1 MTEKIAVFTG
11 KLAEAGVLNET
22 QPLSMRL
29 HLENIQAESD
39 PESIVPL
46 FSHGVI
52 LNILV
57 EQLEESIPLSH
68 LKKGTKVRFTVVGLP
83 PMTMSI
89 TPHVGGQAIE
99 LIEEI

>member
-1 MTEKIAVFTG
+1 M
-11 KLAEAGVLNET
+11 LNET

-68 LKKGTKVRFTVVGLP
+68 LEKGPKSVSQSWACRR
-83 PMTMSI
+83 
-89 TPHVGGQAIE
+89 
-99 LIEEI
+99 

>member
-1 MTEKIAVFTG
+1 MTEKLAVFTG

-46 FSHGVI
+46 FSQGVI

-68 LKKGTKVRFTVVGLP
+68 LKKRDQSPFHSRGLAADDYVDS
-83 PMTMSI
+83 TACWWASD
-89 TPHVGGQAIE
+89 
-99 LIEEI
+99 